1 MRKLGRRAGTNPP
14 TSWQKKHCGLGLP
27 DSETDP
33 FQEHADQQMIL
44 ASVLQDSEIIHRAW
58 TLGSLLH
65 SHCLESPSSAAG
77 AKVWTP
83 ANSLT
88 VQRQAAA
95 AGAAAASIAAEA
107 GMTTE
112 QQIAAATVAA
122 LTSGQGALSQDAWRI
137 HDFYGVCRV
146 CEAATRPRK
155 ALGKELGEPST
166 SVGRPN
172 PENRRPLESRIGGG

>member
-1 MRKLGRRAGTNPP
+1 M
-14 TSWQKKHCGLGLP
+14 
-27 DSETDP
+27 
-33 FQEHADQQMIL
+33 
-44 ASVLQDSEIIHRAW
+44 
-58 TLGSLLH
+58 
-65 SHCLESPSSAAG
+65 
-77 AKVWTP
+77 
-83 ANSLT
+83 
-88 VQRQAAA
+88 QRQAAA

-155 ALGKELGEPST
+155 ALAKSWVSPQRVLADPILRTDGLLNLG
-166 SVGRPN
+166 
-172 PENRRPLESRIGGG
+172 